1 MINKYMLLLFISII
15 FIILCY
21 CWWCK
26 SNKNII
32 DTNIN
37 NNNKIPKT
45 IHQTYP
51 TKNVNK
57 DIQNNINTLKRLNP
71 GYEYRLYDDNDII
84 KFIKNNYD
92 DYILETYNKINPEY
106 GPARTD
112 YFRYLLLYKE
122 GGIYLDIKSSCEKP
136 FNSIIKNDDEYIL
149 THWGNHGGDFNHR
162 VTYWKEVLNNEY
174 GEYCNWNIIIKKQ
187 HPLMKKI
194 IDQITFNINNYT
206 IDKNGVGKE
215 GVLFLTGP
223 VAFSRIILENKD
235 KYNITIYDNYYD
247 IGLVYNKIRNYTSL
261 FKKHYTQLDTPIVLN

>member
-1 MINKYMLLLFISII
+1 MIHKYILLLLFIFVSII
-15 FIILCY
+15 FLILCY

-57 DIQNNINTLKRLNP
+57 DIQNNIDTLKRLNP

-149 THWGNHGGDFNHR
+149 THWGIPGIAHNDI
-162 VTYWKEVLNNEY
+162 LNNEY
-174 GEYCNWNIIIKKQ
+174 GEYCNWNIIIKKN

-194 IDQITFNINNYT
+194 IDQITFNINNYS
-206 IDKNGVGKE
+206 IQEYGVGKP
-215 GVLFLTGP
+215 GVLLLTGP
-223 VAFSRIILENKD
+223 ISYSKVIIKNKD
-235 KYNITIYDNYYD
+235 KYNITLYSNYYD
-247 IGLVYNKIRNYTSL
+247 IGLIYSIIENHDKLY
-261 FKKHYTQLDTPIVLN
+261 KKHYSKLDTPIVLN